1 MKALLLRILKQLK
14 NDPRTLALM
23 LVAPFLIMSLIYLL
37 LGDSDYRPVVAT
49 YNMPSSFTE
58 PLTTS
63 AEVKTLTDTL
73 QMNTWLESDSADA
86 IVWAEGH
93 TICIRVLESNSKSGA
108 AIEAVQETF
117 SEMLSVGR
125 VTIQTIYGSQ
135 DDTYFASMAYVFLA
149 VLAFFFTF
157 IVSGMAL
164 VRERFTNTLERLL
177 MTPIRRWQV
186 VGGYVCGYG
195 VVAMVQVV
203 LIMLFTVYVLQV
215 PVAGSIGLCL
225 LVMLLLGI
233 CAVELGSLV
242 SIFANGEFQVA
253 QFIPVIII
261 PQIFFTGIIPLDMI
275 PYGLGNLCYLM
286 PMYYGA
292 APLKHIM
299 QQGAGFMDILPW
311 LGGLLLFIVLL
322 FVINTLSLK
331 KYRKL

>member
-49 YNMPSSFTE
+49 YDMPSSFTE

-63 AEVKTLTDTL
+63 AEVKTLQDTAL
-73 QMNTWLESDSADA
+73 ANTWLESDSADA

-117 SEMLSVGR
+117 SDMLPAGR

-233 CAVELGSLV
+233 CAVELGALV

-299 QQGAGFMDILPW
+299 KQGAGFSDILPW

>member
-117 SEMLSVGR
+117 SDMLPVGR
-125 VTIQTIYGSQ
+125 VAIQTIYGSQ

-233 CAVELGSLV
+233 CAVELGALV

-299 QQGAGFMDILPW
+299 QQGAGFTDILPW

>member
-117 SEMLSVGR
+117 SDMLPVGR
-125 VTIQTIYGSQ
+125 VAIQTIYGSQ

-233 CAVELGSLV
+233 CAVELGALV

-292 APLKHIM
+292 APLKHLV

>member
-63 AEVKTLTDTL
+63 AEVKTLIDTL

-117 SEMLSVGR
+117 SEMLPVGR
-125 VTIQTIYGSQ
+125 FTIQTIYGSQ

-233 CAVELGSLV
+233 CAVELGALV

-299 QQGAGFMDILPW
+299 QQGAGFTDILPW

>member
-73 QMNTWLESDSADA
+73 QMNTWLESDSDDA

-117 SEMLSVGR
+117 SEMLPVGR

-203 LIMLFTVYVLQV
+203 LIMLFTIYVLQV

-233 CAVELGSLV
+233 CAVELGALV

>member
-49 YNMPSSFTE
+49 YDMPSSFTE

-86 IVWAEGH
+86 VVWAEGH
-93 TICIRVLESNSKSGA
+93 TLCIRVLESNSKSGA
-108 AIEAVQETF
+108 AIEAVQERY
-117 SEMLSVGR
+117 SNMLPAGR

-195 VVAMVQVV
+195 VVAMLQVV

-233 CAVELGSLV
+233 CAVELGALV

-292 APLKHIM
+292 APLKCIM

>member
-49 YNMPSSFTE
+49 YDMPSSFTE

-117 SEMLSVGR
+117 SDMLPVGR
-125 VTIQTIYGSQ
+125 VAIQTIYGSQ

-233 CAVELGSLV
+233 CAVELGALV

-292 APLKHIM
+292 APLKCVM
-299 QQGAGFMDILPW
+299 QQGAGFIDILPW

>member
-49 YNMPSSFTE
+49 YDMPSSFTE

-86 IVWAEGH
+86 VVWAEGH
-93 TICIRVLESNSKSGA
+93 TLCIRVLESNSKSGA

-117 SEMLSVGR
+117 SEMLPVGR

-233 CAVELGSLV
+233 CAVELGALV

-292 APLKHIM
+292 APLKGIM
-299 QQGAGFMDILPW
+299 
-311 LGGLLLFIVLL
+311 
-322 FVINTLSLK
+322 
-331 KYRKL
+331 

>member
-49 YNMPSSFTE
+49 YDMPSSFTE

-86 IVWAEGH
+86 VVWAEGH

-117 SEMLSVGR
+117 SDMLPAGR

-195 VVAMVQVV
+195 VVAMLQVV

-233 CAVELGSLV
+233 CAVELGALV

-292 APLKHIM
+292 APLKGIM

>member
-49 YNMPSSFTE
+49 YDMPSSFTE
-58 PLTTS
+58 TLTTS
-63 AEVKTLTDTL
+63 AEVKTLPDSAL
-73 QMNTWLESDSADA
+73 ADTWLESDSADA
-86 IVWAEGH
+86 VVWAEGH
-93 TICIRVLESNSKSGA
+93 TLCIRVLESNSKSGA
-108 AIEAVQETF
+108 AIEAVQERF
-117 SEMLSVGR
+117 SNMLPAGR
-125 VTIQTIYGSQ
+125 VSIQTIYGNQ

-233 CAVELGSLV
+233 CAVELGALV

-275 PYGLGNLCYLM
+275 PYGLGNICYLM

-322 FVINTLSLK
+322 FVINTL
-331 KYRKL
+331 

>member
-37 LGDSDYRPVVAT
+37 LGDSDYRPIVAT
-49 YNMPSSFTE
+49 YDMPSSFTE

-73 QMNTWLESDSADA
+73 HMNTWLESDSADA
-86 IVWAEGH
+86 VVWAEGH
-93 TICIRVLESNSKSGA
+93 TLCIRVLESNSKSGA
-108 AIEAVQETF
+108 AIEAVQERF
-117 SEMLSVGR
+117 SNMLPAGR

-233 CAVELGSLV
+233 CAVELGALV

-292 APLKHIM
+292 APLKGIM
-299 QQGAGFMDILPW
+299 
-311 LGGLLLFIVLL
+311 
-322 FVINTLSLK
+322 
-331 KYRKL
+331 

>member
-37 LGDSDYRPVVAT
+37 LGDSDYRPIVAT
-49 YNMPSSFTE
+49 YDMPSSFTE

-86 IVWAEGH
+86 VVWAEGH

-117 SEMLSVGR
+117 SEMLPVGR

-164 VRERFTNTLERLL
+164 VRDRFTNTLERLL

-233 CAVELGSLV
+233 CAVELGALV

-292 APLKHIM
+292 APLKGIM
-299 QQGAGFMDILPW
+299 QQGVGFMDILPW

>member
-37 LGDSDYRPVVAT
+37 LGDSDYRPKVAT
-49 YNMPSSFTE
+49 YDMPSSFTE

-63 AEVKTLTDTL
+63 AEVKTLQDTAL
-73 QMNTWLESDSADA
+73 ANTWLESDSADA

-117 SEMLSVGR
+117 SDMLPAGR
-125 VTIQTIYGSQ
+125 VSIQTIYGSQ

-225 LVMLLLGI
+225 IVMLLLGI
-233 CAVELGSLV
+233 CAVELGALV

-292 APLKHIM
+292 TPLKHIM
-299 QQGAGFMDILPW
+299 QQGAGFTDILPW

>member
-63 AEVKTLTDTL
+63 AEVKTLQDSAL
-73 QMNTWLESDSADA
+73 ADTWLESDSADA
-86 IVWAEGH
+86 VVWAEGH
-93 TICIRVLESNSKSGA
+93 ILCIRVLESNSKSGA

-117 SEMLSVGR
+117 SEMLPLGR

-233 CAVELGSLV
+233 CAVELGALV

>member
-1 MKALLLRILKQLK
+1 MKALILRILKQLK

-49 YNMPSSFTE
+49 YDMPETFTE
-58 PLTTS
+58 QLTVS
-63 AEVKTLTDTL
+63 AEVIAIADTTFADTYL
-73 QMNTWLESDSADA
+73 NADSADA
-86 IVWAEGH
+86 VIWQDGYDLH
-93 TICIRVLESNSKSGA
+93 IRVLENNSKSTT
-108 AIEAVQETF
+108 AIQAVQDA
-117 SEMLSVGR
+117 LSKLLPAGKI
-125 VTIQTIYGSQ
+125 TIQTIYGNQ

-233 CAVELGSLV
+233 CAVELGALV

-275 PYGLGNLCYLM
+275 PYGLGNLCYRM

-299 QQGAGFMDILPW
+299 QQGAGFTDILPW

>member
-49 YNMPSSFTE
+49 YDMPSSFTE
-58 PLTTS
+58 TLTTS
-63 AEVKTLTDTL
+63 AEVKTLQDSAL
-73 QMNTWLESDSADA
+73 ADTWLESDSADA

-117 SEMLSVGR
+117 SEMLPVGR

-233 CAVELGSLV
+233 CAVELGALV

-299 QQGAGFMDILPW
+299 QQGAGFTDILPW

>member
-49 YNMPSSFTE
+49 YDMPSSFTE

-63 AEVKTLTDTL
+63 AEVKTLTDTAL
-73 QMNTWLESDSADA
+73 ANTWLEGDSADA
-86 IVWAEGH
+86 VVWAEGH
-93 TICIRVLESNSKSGA
+93 TLCIRVLESNSKSGA

-117 SEMLSVGR
+117 SDMLPLGR

-215 PVAGSIGLCL
+215 PVEGSIGLCL

-233 CAVELGSLV
+233 CAIELGALV

>member
-1 MKALLLRILKQLK
+1 MKALFLRILRQLK

-37 LGDSDYRPVVAT
+37 LGDSDYRPVIAVGD
-49 YNMPSSFTE
+49 MPEAFAEQLSADADVIPIDDLAQTDSY
-58 PLTTS
+58 LT
-63 AEVKTLTDTL
+63 A
-73 QMNTWLESDSADA
+73 DSADA
-86 IVWAEGH
+86 VVWQEGYELH
-93 TICIRVLESNSKSGA
+93 IRTLENNSKSA
-108 AIEAVQETF
+108 AAVQVVQEAL
-117 SEMLSVGR
+117 SELLPAGKIS
-125 VTIQTIYGSQ
+125 ISTIYG
-135 DDTYFASMAYVFLA
+135 DMEDTYFSSMAYVFLA

-164 VRERFTNTLERLL
+164 VRERFTDTLERLL

-195 VVAMVQVV
+195 AVAVMQVI
-203 LIMLFTVYVLQV
+203 LIMLFTVYVLKV
-215 PVAGSIGLCL
+215 PVAGSIVLCL
-225 LVMLLLGI
+225 VVMVLLAV

-261 PQIFFTGIIPLDMI
+261 PQIFFTGIIPLDTI
-275 PYGLGNLCYLM
+275 PYGLGNLCFLM

-292 APLKHIM
+292 TPLKLIM
-299 QQGAGFMDILPW
+299 QQGAGWADIWPW
-311 LGGLLLFIVLL
+311 LAALLGCIIILFTV
-322 FVINTLSLK
+322 NTLSLK

>member
-49 YNMPSSFTE
+49 YDMPSSFTE

-63 AEVKTLTDTL
+63 AEVKTLQDTAL
-73 QMNTWLESDSADA
+73 ADTWLESDSADA
-86 IVWAEGH
+86 VVWAEGH
-93 TICIRVLESNSKSGA
+93 TLCIRVLESNSKSGA

-117 SEMLSVGR
+117 SDMLPAGR

-186 VGGYVCGYG
+186 IGGYVCGYG

-233 CAVELGSLV
+233 CAVELGALV

-261 PQIFFTGIIPLDMI
+261 PQIFFTGIIPLDTI
-275 PYGLGNLCYLM
+275 PYGLGNLCYVM

-292 APLKHIM
+292 TPLKLIM
-299 QQGAGFMDILPW
+299 QQGAGLAEVWPW
-311 LGGLLLFIVLL
+311 LAALVGCIIVLYM
-322 FVINTLSLK
+322 VNTLSLK

>member
-49 YNMPSSFTE
+49 YDMPSSFTE

-63 AEVKTLTDTL
+63 AEVKTLQDTAL
-73 QMNTWLESDSADA
+73 ADTWLESDSADA
-86 IVWAEGH
+86 VVWAEGH

-215 PVAGSIGLCL
+215 PMAGSIGLCL
-225 LVMLLLGI
+225 IVMLLLGI
-233 CAVELGSLV
+233 CAVELGALV

-299 QQGAGFMDILPW
+299 QQGAGFTDILPW

>member
-63 AEVKTLTDTL
+63 AEVKTLQDTAL
-73 QMNTWLESDSADA
+73 ADTWLESDSADA
-86 IVWAEGH
+86 VVWAEGH

-195 VVAMVQVV
+195 VVAMLQVV

-233 CAVELGSLV
+233 CAVELGALV

>member
-49 YNMPSSFTE
+49 YDMPSSFTE

-117 SEMLSVGR
+117 SEMLPVGR

-286 PMYYGA
+286 SMYYGA

>member
-14 NDPRTLALM
+14 NDPRTLALV

-37 LGDSDYRPVVAT
+37 LSDSDYRPVVAT

-73 QMNTWLESDSADA
+73 QTNTWLESDSADA

-117 SEMLSVGR
+117 SEMLPVGR

-233 CAVELGSLV
+233 CAVELGALV
-242 SIFANGEFQVA
+242 SIFGNGEFQVA

-292 APLKHIM
+292 TPLKHSM
-299 QQGAGFMDILPW
+299 QQGAGFMDMLPW

>member
-63 AEVKTLTDTL
+63 AEVKTLQDTAL
-73 QMNTWLESDSADA
+73 ADTWLESDSADA
-86 IVWAEGH
+86 VVWAEGY

-117 SEMLSVGR
+117 NEMLPVGR
-125 VTIQTIYGSQ
+125 VSIQTIYGSQ
-135 DDTYFASMAYVFLA
+135 DETYFASMAYVFLA

-233 CAVELGSLV
+233 CAVELGALV

>member
-37 LGDSDYRPVVAT
+37 LGDSDYRPIVAT
-49 YNMPSSFTE
+49 YDMPSSFTE

-86 IVWAEGH
+86 VVWAEGH

-117 SEMLSVGR
+117 SEMLPLGR
-125 VTIQTIYGSQ
+125 VTIQTIYGSPN
-135 DDTYFASMAYVFLA
+135 DTYFASMAYVFLA

-233 CAVELGSLV
+233 CAVELGALV

-292 APLKHIM
+292 APLKGIM
-299 QQGAGFMDILPW
+299 QQGTGFMDILPW

>member
-49 YNMPSSFTE
+49 YDMPETFTE
-58 PLTTS
+58 QLTVS
-63 AEVKTLTDTL
+63 AEVIAIADTTFADTYL
-73 QMNTWLESDSADA
+73 NADSADA
-86 IVWAEGH
+86 VIWQDGYDLH
-93 TICIRVLESNSKSGA
+93 IRVLENNSKSTT
-108 AIEAVQETF
+108 AIQAVQDAL
-117 SEMLSVGR
+117 SELLPAGKI
-125 VTIQTIYGSQ
+125 TIQTIYGSQ

-195 VVAMVQVV
+195 VVAMLQVV

-233 CAVELGSLV
+233 CAVELGALV

-299 QQGAGFMDILPW
+299 QQGAGFTDILPW

>member
-49 YNMPSSFTE
+49 YEMPSSFTK

-63 AEVKTLTDTL
+63 AEVKTLQDTAL
-73 QMNTWLESDSADA
+73 ANTWLESDSADA

-93 TICIRVLESNSKSGA
+93 TICIRVLESNSKSCA

-117 SEMLSVGR
+117 SDMLPTGR
-125 VTIQTIYGSQ
+125 VSIQTIYGNQ

-233 CAVELGSLV
+233 CAVELGALV

>member
-1 MKALLLRILKQLK
+1 MKALVLRILKQLK

-49 YNMPSSFTE
+49 YDMPLAFTE

-73 QMNTWLESDSADA
+73 QMNTWLEGDSVDA
-86 IVWAEGH
+86 VVWREEH
-93 TICIRVLESNSKSGA
+93 TICIRVVESNSKSGA
-108 AIEAVQETF
+108 AIEAVQEIF
-117 SEMLSVGR
+117 SEMLPAGR
-125 VTIQTIYGSQ
+125 LTIQTIYGSQ

-195 VVAMVQVV
+195 VVAMLQVV

-233 CAVELGSLV
+233 CAVELGALV

-292 APLKHIM
+292 APLKRIM
-299 QQGAGFMDILPW
+299 QQGACFMDILPW

-322 FVINTLSLK
+322 FAINTLSLK

>member
-1 MKALLLRILKQLK
+1 MKAFLLRILKQLK

-63 AEVKTLTDTL
+63 AEVKTLQDTAL
-73 QMNTWLESDSADA
+73 ADTWLESDSADA
-86 IVWAEGH
+86 VVWAEGH

-117 SEMLSVGR
+117 SDMLPAGR

-195 VVAMVQVV
+195 VVAMLQVV

-225 LVMLLLGI
+225 IVMLLLGI
-233 CAVELGSLV
+233 CAVELGALV

-261 PQIFFTGIIPLDMI
+261 PQIFFTGIIPLDMM

-299 QQGAGFMDILPW
+299 QQAE
-311 LGGLLLFIVLL
+311 
-322 FVINTLSLK
+322 
-331 KYRKL
+331 

>member
-49 YNMPSSFTE
+49 YDMPSSFTE
-58 PLTTS
+58 PLITS
-63 AEVKTLTDTL
+63 AEVKTLQDSAL
-73 QMNTWLESDSADA
+73 ADTWLESDSADA
-86 IVWAEGH
+86 VVWTDGH

-108 AIEAVQETF
+108 AIEAVQERY
-117 SEMLSVGR
+117 SNMLPAGR

-233 CAVELGSLV
+233 CAVELGALV

>member
-49 YNMPSSFTE
+49 YDMPSSFTE
-58 PLTTS
+58 TLTTS

-86 IVWAEGH
+86 VVWAEGH
-93 TICIRVLESNSKSGA
+93 TLCIRVLESNSKSGA

-117 SEMLSVGR
+117 SEMLPVGR

-233 CAVELGSLV
+233 CAVELGALV

-299 QQGAGFMDILPW
+299 QQGTGFTNILPW

>member
-63 AEVKTLTDTL
+63 AEVKTLQDTAL
-73 QMNTWLESDSADA
+73 ADTWLESDSADA
-86 IVWAEGH
+86 VVWAEGH

-117 SEMLSVGR
+117 NEMLPVGR
-125 VTIQTIYGSQ
+125 VSIQTIYGSQ
-135 DDTYFASMAYVFLA
+135 DETYFASMAYVFLA

-233 CAVELGSLV
+233 CAVELGALV

>member
-1 MKALLLRILKQLK
+1 MKALLLRTLKQLK

-117 SEMLSVGR
+117 SDMLPVGR
-125 VTIQTIYGSQ
+125 VAIQTIYGSQ

-164 VRERFTNTLERLL
+164 VRERFTNTLERML

-203 LIMLFTVYVLQV
+203 LIILFTVYVLQV
-215 PVAGSIGLCL
+215 PVAGSVGLCL

-233 CAVELGSLV
+233 CAVELGALV

>member
-63 AEVKTLTDTL
+63 AEVKTLQDTAHA
-73 QMNTWLESDSADA
+73 NTWLESDSADA

-117 SEMLSVGR
+117 SEMLPVGR

-215 PVAGSIGLCL
+215 PVAGNIGLCL
-225 LVMLLLGI
+225 IVMLLRGI
-233 CAVELGSLV
+233 CAVELGALV

-292 APLKHIM
+292 APLKGIM

>member
-63 AEVKTLTDTL
+63 AEVKTLIDTL

-233 CAVELGSLV
+233 CAVELGALV

-286 PMYYGA
+286 PIYYGA
-292 APLKHIM
+292 APLKGIM
-299 QQGAGFMDILPW
+299 QQGVGFMDILPW

>member
-49 YNMPSSFTE
+49 YDMPSSFTK

-63 AEVKTLTDTL
+63 AEVKTLQDTAL
-73 QMNTWLESDSADA
+73 ANTWLESDSADA

-117 SEMLSVGR
+117 SDMLPAGR

-233 CAVELGSLV
+233 CAVELGALV

-322 FVINTLSLK
+322 FVINTLSIK

>member
-195 VVAMVQVV
+195 VVAMLQVV

-233 CAVELGSLV
+233 CAVELGALV